1 MNPTE
6 KEQIAL
12 AGLAAALA
20 DSRLDEAE
28 RQRLRELIATLGDVD
43 LQSLLRSTLDHRV
56 EPEQLAA
63 ALTTP
68 EARRT
73 AYQMAATVVEADGAA
88 NDAEAAFLERL
99 RNALGLSEAA
109 AAGLRMEAAAHQSL
123 GQPPVAPAPTSAAD
137 VDQLILRH
145 AMLAGAAELLPQG
158 AASMV
163 VLPLQ
168 LKLVHAIGARHG
180 VTLAR
185 DQVRELL
192 TAFGVG
198 ATAQMVERF
207 ARSVLGGVAR
217 SVGGGLFGAATS
229 AATGVA
235 TAFATTYALGHAT
248 ETYYR
253 QGRSLTTED
262 LRTLVRRF
270 QDDARTLYP
279 KVEAEIR
286 QQAATLDSKG
296 LLERVR
302 SL

>member
-1 MNPTE
+1 MHPAE

-28 RQRLRELIATLGDVD
+28 RQRLRELFTTLGDVD
-43 LQSLLRSTLDHRV
+43 LRSLLRSTLDHRV
-56 EPEQLAA
+56 EPEQVAA
-63 ALTTP
+63 ALTTQ
-68 EARRT
+68 ESRRT

-88 NDAEAAFLERL
+88 NDAEVAFLERL

-109 AAGLRMEAAAHQSL
+109 AAGLRMEAAAHRSP
-123 GQPPVAPAPTSAAD
+123 GQPPVAPPPTAGD
-137 VDQLILRH
+137 VDQLVLRH
-145 AMLAGAAELLPQG
+145 AILAGAAELLPQG

-168 LKLVHAIGARHG
+168 LKLVHTIGRRHG
-180 VTLAR
+180 VTMAR

-192 TAFGVG
+192 AAFGVG
-198 ATAQMVERF
+198 ATAQMVETF
-207 ARSVLGGVAR
+207 ARRVLGGVAR

-253 QGRSLTTED
+253 QGRSLTTDD
-262 LRTLVRRF
+262 LRRLVRQF

-286 QQAATLDSKG
+286 LQAATLDSKG
-296 LLERVR
+296 LLDRVR
-302 SL
+302 AL